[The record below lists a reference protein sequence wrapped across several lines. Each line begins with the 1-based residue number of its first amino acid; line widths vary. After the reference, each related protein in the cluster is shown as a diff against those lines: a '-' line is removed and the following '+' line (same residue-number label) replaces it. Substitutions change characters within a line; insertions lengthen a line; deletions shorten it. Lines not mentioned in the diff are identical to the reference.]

1 LTHIDPDNLPGMT
14 SDLPMLRLLARGKR
28 LRKSESHRQDLQDID
43 RLGGNEYPVLPT
55 PDAVIFPNLVSPL
68 FIGRERSVRAV
79 EAAEVLEVPLLVVTQ
94 RDPQVTKPGISDLYS
109 VGTAAEVGRVLR
121 LPDGSTTVLVQG
133 IERVRILDIIDTEP
147 YLRVLGVPLYEDE
160 RHDMSSDALMRA
172 VLALFEKV
180 VDLNPN
186 LPEDAYVAAMNE
198 QEPGGLADV
207 VAHVLEVDLSKRQ
220 ELLETLDANARL
232 QKLSTILGQEL
243 DVLELES
250 RIQSQVQQEVDK
262 SQREYYLREQ
272 MRAIKTE
279 LGEEDEAKRELTEL
293 KERLVASGM
302 PDEVRLK
309 ADKELARLAAMP
321 IASPEVTVVR
331 NYLDWLLELPWQTET
346 QDNLDIARAAQIL
359 RRNHYG
365 LPKIKERILEH
376 IAVRKLAPDKMRSP
390 ILCFVGPPGTG
401 KTSLGKSIAEALGRK
416 FVRVSLGGVRDE
428 AEIRGHRRTY
438 IGSLPGRVIQTMR
451 TAGTL
456 NPLFMLDEID
466 KLGTDFRGDPSSA
479 LLEVLDPEQNY
490 AFSDHYLEVPYN
502 LSKVMFITT
511 ANILDPVPPALRD
524 RMEVIEFPGYIEEEK
539 LAIAEQFLIPRQL
552 EAHGLR
558 PSTADGGDL
567 GHVQFTSA
575 ALRVMIREYTYE
587 AGVRNLERCIAN
599 VCRKAARRVAEAK
612 PAPRRITPGM
622 LVKFLGP
629 PQYSEWL
636 ANESDEIGVANGLA
650 WTEAGGDVMQVEV
663 SVMDGKGSLTLT
675 GQLGEVMQESA
686 QAALTY
692 TRAHARE
699 FGLGGL
705 DFDKVDL
712 HIHVPEGG
720 IPKDG
725 PSAGVTMAAALISAL
740 SGRPIRHDVAMTG
753 EITLRGRILPVGGL
767 KEKLMA
773 AHRMH
778 LKTVMIPRRNYKDLA
793 DVPRNVQRDLNLML
807 VDRMEEILARA
818 LIPDSLPSVKPRPRR
833 PTRRKPLRELPQRQP
848 LEPADTPGIVPGAM
862 ASMLDPASAA
872 RGTGSGNAELR

>member
-1 LTHIDPDNLPGMT
+1 
-14 SDLPMLRLLARGKR
+14 MLRLLARGKR
-28 LRKSESHRQDLQDID
+28 LRKSESHREDLSDID
-43 RLGGNEYPVLPT
+43 RLRGNEYPVLPT

-79 EAAEVLEVPLLVVTQ
+79 EAAEVLEVPLLVVAQ
-94 RDPQVTKPGISDLYS
+94 RDPEIIKPGISDLYS

-133 IERVRILDIIDTEP
+133 VERVRILDIIDTEP

-160 RHDMSSDALMRA
+160 RHDMSSEALMRA
-172 VLALFEKV
+172 VLTLFEKV
-180 VDLNPN
+180 VDLNPD

-198 QEPGGLADV
+198 QEPGGLADII
-207 VAHVLEVDLSKRQ
+207 AHVLEIDLSKRQ

-232 QKLSTILGQEL
+232 QKLSVILGQEL

-272 MRAIKTE
+272 MRAIQTE
-279 LGEEDEAKRELTEL
+279 LGEEDEAKRELAEL
-293 KERLVASGM
+293 RERLIASGM

-309 ADKELARLAAMP
+309 AEKELARLVAMP

-331 NYLDWLLELPWQTET
+331 NYLDWLLDLPWISET

-359 RRNHYG
+359 ERNHYG

-376 IAVRKLAPDKMRSP
+376 IAVRKLAPERMRSP

-438 IGSLPGRVIQTMR
+438 IGSMPGRVIQTMR

-479 LLEVLDPEQNY
+479 LLEVLDPEQNH

-511 ANILDPVPPALRD
+511 ANILDPIPPALRD

-552 EAHGLR
+552 DAHGLPGPPLAAAEKTR
-558 PSTADGGDL
+558 GETGSAATEQA
-567 GHVQFTSA
+567 GHVQFTAA
-575 ALRVMIREYTYE
+575 ALSVMIREYTYE
-587 AGVRNLERCIAN
+587 AGVRNLERCIAS
-599 VCRKAARRVAEAK
+599 VCRKAARRVAEGK

-663 SVMDGKGSLTLT
+663 SVMDGKGGLTLT

-699 FGLGGL
+699 FGLGNL

-725 PSAGVTMAAALISAL
+725 PSAGVTMAVALISAL

-753 EITLRGRILPVGGL
+753 EITLRGRVLPVGGL

-778 LKTVMIPRRNYKDLA
+778 LKTVMIPRRNNKDLA
-793 DVPRNVQRDLNLML
+793 DVPRNVQRDLNLLL
-807 VDRMEEILARA
+807 VDRMDEILARA
-818 LIPDSLPSVKPRPRR
+818 LMPENVSAPRSRSRR
-833 PTRRKPLRELPQRQP
+833 PTRRKPLRDVPQRLP
-848 LEPADTPGIVPGAM
+848 LEPVDSPGVAPGA
-862 ASMLDPASAA
+862 AA
-872 RGTGSGNAELR
+872 RR